1 MLAEFTGAGQ
11 EYRRSRAHLV
21 TRGPGRPSSCQ
32 PVSSWP
38 GNALYHK

>member
-1 MLAEFTGAGQ
+1 MLAEFTGTGQ

-21 TRGPGRPSSCQ
+21 TEDPGGRHHVNRP
-32 PVSSWP
+32 PAGR